1 MQHPLT
7 STQCTAE
14 AEDADEDNMDEID
27 LDNIVGTRTRGK
39 NIDYAQA
46 AKDLEAEQAEDDED
60 DEEDDDF
67 EDPDTAMEE

>member
-1 MQHPLT
+1 
-7 STQCTAE
+7 
-14 AEDADEDNMDEID
+14 MDEID